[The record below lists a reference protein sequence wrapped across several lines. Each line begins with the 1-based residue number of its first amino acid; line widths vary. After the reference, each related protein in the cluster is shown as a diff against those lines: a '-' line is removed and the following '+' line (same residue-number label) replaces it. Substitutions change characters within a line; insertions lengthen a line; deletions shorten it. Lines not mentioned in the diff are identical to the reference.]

1 MLASPPPQNPILCIK
16 CCEENNEESLIR
28 AKAFCKYPL
37 WGKVIW
43 SCPFVSEKPLKQ
55 CTICSCLVGAGRDL
69 FRQSGLH
76 ATGRLL
82 TLSATNFPLF
92 PCKPLLRA
100 EVEMSC
106 TLASPEYPAAHP
118 SIPPAPCPCP
128 VPWCLLLSKEDNIPH
143 CSDGVITKSW
153 LQGSQRPSD
162 DAGRCW
168 KCLWAKWGL
177 FHL

>member
-1 MLASPPPQNPILCIK
+1 MLASPPPQNPIWCKK

-43 SCPFVSEKPLKQ
+43 SCSFVSEKPLKQ

-76 ATGRLL
+76 ATARLL
-82 TLSATNFPLF
+82 TLSATNFPCFHANLCSWQRW
-92 PCKPLLRA
+92 PCPAPWAPCSTSLHSPCTLP
-100 EVEMSC
+100 MSC
-106 TLASPEYPAAHP
+106 ALMSLAVQAGQHPTLLGWGNYEEFIVRLPETFRW
-118 SIPPAPCPCP
+118 S
-128 VPWCLLLSKEDNIPH
+128 
-143 CSDGVITKSW
+143 
-153 LQGSQRPSD
+153 
-162 DAGRCW
+162 W

>member
-1 MLASPPPQNPILCIK
+1 MLASLPPQNPIWCIK

-43 SCPFVSEKPLKQ
+43 SCSFVSEKPLKQ

-76 ATGRLL
+76 ATARLL

-100 EVEMSC
+100 QVVMPC
-106 TLASPEYPAAHP
+106 TPGQPRAPCTSLHS
-118 SIPPAPCPCP
+118 PCPCP
-128 VPWCLLLSKEDNIPH
+128 VPWCLLLSKQDNIPR
-143 CSDGVITKSW
+143 CSDGGIMKS
-153 LQGSQRPSD
+153 
-162 DAGRCW
+162 
-168 KCLWAKWGL
+168 
-177 FHL
+177 